1 MALASIRK
9 KSFWCHEHRKRHRDE
24 LLIFADRFQRSTH
37 VASNLARF
45 TLLNPKRNDSTRP
58 HKEKVGSSN
67 MPWDTI

>member
-9 KSFWCHEHRKRHRDE
+9 KSFRCHEHRKRE

-45 TLLNPKRNDSTRP
+45 TLLNPKRNDSTHP
-58 HKEKVGSSN
+58 PKGKVGSSN
-67 MPWDTI
+67 LPLDTI